1 VCIPFTEKLACW
13 NRDEVLFK
21 EIVVR
26 GVLAIQSGDSPR
38 IVEQKLTTFLPPK
51 ARPQAEAA

>member
-1 VCIPFTEKLACW
+1 MGCLSHEESML
-13 NRDEVLFK
+13 K

-38 IVEQKLTTFLPPK
+38 IVQQKLCTFLPPK
-51 ARPQAEAA
+51 ARANGEQEAP